1 MPEGESSNSNSS
13 EEEALQLWLLFE
25 QDDEAADAAPR
36 LRLETRFTVLQQYTL
51 SGSLDVSKRTIHLT
65 QTCLPEA
72 QHTVDWHTRDFS
84 AATTLSVSHAPPTQ
98 TRIWYCYSALIAIAL

>member
-1 MPEGESSNSNSS
+1 MPEGESSSNSNSS

-25 QDDEAADAAPR
+25 QDDQAATAAPR

-84 AATTLSVSHAPPTQ
+84 AAITL
-98 TRIWYCYSALIAIAL
+98 

>member
-1 MPEGESSNSNSS
+1 MPDGESTRGS

-25 QDDEAADAAPR
+25 RDDEAAAATSTTAAAPP

-65 QTCLPEA
+65 QTCLPQA
-72 QHTVDWHTRDFS
+72 QHTVGWHTRDFS
-84 AATTLSVSHAPPTQ
+84 AAITL
-98 TRIWYCYSALIAIAL
+98 